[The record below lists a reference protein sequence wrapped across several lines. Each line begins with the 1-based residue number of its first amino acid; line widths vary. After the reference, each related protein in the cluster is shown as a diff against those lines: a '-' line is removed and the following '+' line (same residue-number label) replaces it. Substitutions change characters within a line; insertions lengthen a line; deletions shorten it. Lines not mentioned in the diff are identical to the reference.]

1 MSWSHL
7 TPVLRACP
15 VTLFPETF
23 RNIVFLFFLMSDPGS
38 NFSHLAIPEG
48 IIPVASTLFWRHWST
63 VSPGFL
69 FWYSVIQLSRR
80 HLLENK
86 IQIQGS
92 RFPFLFNVADQ
103 SYRCAPARL
112 SQGLVVLAHFK
123 HPFLSSLHLPVSSVL
138 FRFGVYLNYTV
149 PVLKSSA
156 FQSCCLLG
164 SNSDVCLPMHP
175 TQAPA
180 TPDTATPQRL
190 FTSFSTTT
198 LSIAYLFGWK
208 LIKAKNKTYRSL
220 VPLKASNENHSLSF
234 LDRLLKHTT
243 EK

>member
-1 MSWSHL
+1 
-7 TPVLRACP
+7 
-15 VTLFPETF
+15 
-23 RNIVFLFFLMSDPGS
+23 MSDPGS

-48 IIPVASTLFWRHWST
+48 IIPLASTLFWRHWST
-63 VSPGFL
+63 VPSGFL
-69 FWYSVIQLSRR
+69 FWYPVIQLSRR
-80 HLLENK
+80 YLLENK

-92 RFPFLFNVADQ
+92 HFPFLFNVADH

-138 FRFGVYLNYTV
+138 FRFGVCLNCTV

-156 FQSCCLLG
+156 FQSCCLSS

-180 TPDTATPQRL
+180 TPDTATPQCL
-190 FTSFSTTT
+190 FTFFSTT
-198 LSIAYLFGWK
+198 LSIAIYLGR
-208 LIKAKNKTYRSL
+208 NSL
-220 VPLKASNENHSLSF
+220 KP
-234 LDRLLKHTT
+234 RTRHTDL
-243 EK
+243 